1 MGKRMTATLFSAGA
15 AALTIGLG
23 ATSAL
28 AAAAATWTVSP
39 GGAITGKAGTTTL
52 TDTTSKISLSCTS
65 SKLAGSLKS
74 GKGLP
79 GKGLGTV
86 TSVAFNK
93 CTVLSFTISLSSGNV
108 AWKLNASSYKAATG
122 TTSGTITG
130 IHLAV
135 QSSVC
140 SAVVDGTGA
149 TARNGMVSVS
159 YSNKTHVLKILPK
172 GNLHVY
178 KVSGCGGAISNGDA
192 GDDHRQLQGEPAP
205 EDHQPLSGITGI

>member
-1 MGKRMTATLFSAGA
+1 MGRRIAATLFSAGA
-15 AALTIGLG
+15 AALTIGLS

-28 AAAAATWTVSP
+28 AATATTWTVSP
-39 GGAITGKAGTTTL
+39 GGAITGKAGTTKL

-74 GKGLP
+74 GKGLA

-86 TSVAFNK
+86 TSVTFNN
-93 CTVLSFTISLSSGNV
+93 CTVLSATISLSSGKV
-108 AWKLNASSYKAATG
+108 AWKLNASSYNSGTG
-122 TTSGTITG
+122 VTSGTITG

-135 QSSVC
+135 KSSVC

-149 TARNGMVSVS
+149 SAHNGKVKVS
-159 YSNKTHVLKILPK
+159 YSNKTHVLKILPQ

-178 KVSGCGGAISNGDA
+178 NVSGCGGLISNGDA
-192 GDDHRQLQGEPAP
+192 GT
-205 EDHQPLSGITGI
+205 ITGSYKVSPLQKITSP

>member
-1 MGKRMTATLFSAGA
+1 MGKRIATALLSAGA
-15 AALTIGLG
+15 VALTIGLS
-23 ATSAL
+23 APAAL

-52 TDTTSKISLSCTS
+52 TDTTSSISLSCTS

-93 CTVLSFTISLSSGNV
+93 CTVLSVTISLSSGKV
-108 AWKLNASSYKAATG
+108 AWKLNASSYNARTG
-122 TTSGTITG
+122 TTSGTISG
-130 IHLAV
+130 MHLAV
-135 QSSVC
+135 KSSVC
-140 SAVVDGTGA
+140 SAVVDGTSA
-149 TARNGMVSVS
+149 TAHNGMVNIS

-192 GDDHRQLQGEPAP
+192 GTVTSSYKVSPLQK
-205 EDHQPLSGITGI
+205 ITSP

>member
-1 MGKRMTATLFSAGA
+1 MGKRIAATLFSAGA
-15 AALTIGLG
+15 VALTIGLS
-23 ATSAL
+23 ATSSF
-28 AAAAATWTVSP
+28 AAAATWTVSP

-52 TDTTSKISLSCTS
+52 TDTRSGISLSCTS

-93 CTVLSFTISLSSGNV
+93 CTVLSVTISLSSGKV
-108 AWKLNASSYKAATG
+108 AWKLNASSYNSRTG
-122 TTSGTITG
+122 TTSGTISG
-130 IHLAV
+130 MHLAV
-135 QSSVC
+135 KSNVC
-140 SAVVDGTGA
+140 SAVVDGTSA
-149 TARNGMVSVS
+149 TAHNGMVNVS

-192 GDDHRQLQGEPAP
+192 GTVTGSYKVSPVQK
-205 EDHQPLSGITGI
+205 ITSP

>member
-1 MGKRMTATLFSAGA
+1 MGRRIAATLFSAGA
-15 AALTIGLG
+15 AALTIGLS

-28 AAAAATWTVSP
+28 AATATTWTVSP

-52 TDTTSKISLSCTS
+52 TDTTSKIALSCTS

-86 TSVAFNK
+86 TSVTFNN
-93 CTVLSFTISLSSGNV
+93 CTVLSVTISLSSGKV
-108 AWKLNASSYKAATG
+108 AWKLNASSYNSTTG

-135 QSSVC
+135 KSRVC
-140 SAVVDGTGA
+140 SAVVDGPGA
-149 TARNGMVSVS
+149 TARNGTVNVS
-159 YSNKTHVLKILPK
+159 YSNKTHVLKILP
-172 GNLHVY
+172 
-178 KVSGCGGAISNGDA
+178 
-192 GDDHRQLQGEPAP
+192 
-205 EDHQPLSGITGI
+205 

>member
-1 MGKRMTATLFSAGA
+1 MGKRTTATLFSAGA

-23 ATSAL
+23 ATSAW
-28 AAAAATWTVSP
+28 AASAATWTVSP

-52 TDTTSKISLSCTS
+52 TDTTSNISLSCTS
-65 SKLAGSLKS
+65 SKLTGSLKS

-86 TSVAFNK
+86 TSVAFSK
-93 CTVLSFTISLSSGNV
+93 CTVLSMTISLSSGKV
-108 AWKLNASSYKAATG
+108 AWKLNASSYNSATG
-122 TTSGTITG
+122 TTSGTISG
-130 IHLAV
+130 MHLAV
-135 QSSVC
+135 KSSLC
-140 SAVVDGTGA
+140 SAVVDGTSA
-149 TARNGMVSVS
+149 TAHDGMVSVS

-192 GDDHRQLQGEPAP
+192 GTVTGSYKVSPLQK
-205 EDHQPLSGITGI
+205 ITSP

>member
-1 MGKRMTATLFSAGA
+1 MGRRVAATLFSAGA
-15 AALTIGLG
+15 AALTIGLS

-28 AAAAATWTVSP
+28 AAAATTWTVSP
-39 GGAITGKAGTTTL
+39 GGAITGKAGTTAL
-52 TDTTSKISLSCTS
+52 TDTTSKVSLSCTS

-74 GKGLP
+74 GKGLA

-86 TSVAFNK
+86 TSVAFNN
-93 CTVLSFTISLSSGNV
+93 CTVLTVTISLSSGKV
-108 AWKLNASSYKAATG
+108 AWKLNASSYNSATG

-135 QSSVC
+135 KSSVC
-140 SAVVDGTGA
+140 SAVVDGTAA
-149 TARNGMVSVS
+149 TARNGKVNVS

-178 KVSGCGGAISNGDA
+178 NVNGCGGLISNGDA
-192 GDDHRQLQGEPAP
+192 GT
-205 EDHQPLSGITGI
+205 ITGSYKVSPLQKITSP

>member
-1 MGKRMTATLFSAGA
+1 MGRRIAATLFSAGA
-15 AALTIGLG
+15 AALTIGLS

-28 AAAAATWTVSP
+28 AATATTWTVSP

-65 SKLAGSLKS
+65 SKLVGSLKS

-86 TSVAFNK
+86 TSVTFNN
-93 CTVLSFTISLSSGNV
+93 CTVLSVTISLSSGKV
-108 AWKLNASSYKAATG
+108 AWKLNASSYNSTTG

-135 QSSVC
+135 KSSVC
-140 SAVVDGTGA
+140 SAAVDGTGA
-149 TARNGMVSVS
+149 TAHNGKVNVS

-178 KVSGCGGAISNGDA
+178 HVSGCGGVISSGDA
-192 GDDHRQLQGEPAP
+192 GT
-205 EDHQPLSGITGI
+205 ITGSYKVSPLQKITSP

>member
-1 MGKRMTATLFSAGA
+1 MGRRIVAALFSAGA
-15 AALTIGLG
+15 VALTIGLS
-23 ATSAL
+23 ATSSL
-28 AAAAATWTVSP
+28 AATATWTVAP
-39 GGAITGKAGTTTL
+39 GGATTGKAGTTTL
-52 TDTTSKISLSCTS
+52 TDTTSGVSVSCTS
-65 SKLAGSLKS
+65 SKLTGSLKS
-74 GKGLP
+74 GKGLS

-86 TSVAFNK
+86 TSVAFSN
-93 CTVLSFTISLSSGNV
+93 CTVLTVTISLSSGKV
-108 AWKLNASSYKAATG
+108 AWKLNASSYNSTAG

-135 QSSVC
+135 MSSAC

-149 TARNGMVSVS
+149 TAHNGKVNIT

-192 GDDHRQLQGEPAP
+192 GTIASGYKVTPLQK
-205 EDHQPLSGITGI
+205 ITSP

>member
-1 MGKRMTATLFSAGA
+1 VAGRC
-15 AALTIGLG
+15 LTGQQRRG
-23 ATSAL
+23 FAEC
-28 AAAAATWTVSP
+28 P
-39 GGAITGKAGTTTL
+39 RF
-52 TDTTSKISLSCTS
+52 
-65 SKLAGSLKS
+65 AGSLKS

-86 TSVAFNK
+86 TSVAFSK
-93 CTVLSFTISLSSGNV
+93 CTVLSFTISLSSGKV
-108 AWKLNASSYKAATG
+108 AWKLNATSYKAATG

-135 QSSVC
+135 KSSVC

-192 GDDHRQLQGEPAP
+192 GT
-205 EDHQPLSGITGI
+205 ITGSYKVSPLQKITSP

>member
-1 MGKRMTATLFSAGA
+1 MSKRIAAALFSAGA
-15 AALTIGLG
+15 AALAIGLS
-23 ATSAL
+23 ATSSM
-28 AAAAATWTVSP
+28 AATTATWTVSP
-39 GGAITGKAGTTTL
+39 GGAVTGTAGTTTL
-52 TDTTSKISLSCTS
+52 TDTTSGIALSCTS
-65 SKLAGSLKS
+65 SKLKGSLKS

-86 TSVAFNK
+86 TSVAFNN
-93 CTVLSFTISLSSGNV
+93 CTVLSVTISLSSGTV
-108 AWKLNASSYKAATG
+108 AWKLNASSFSSG

-135 QSSVC
+135 KSSIC

-149 TARNGMVSVS
+149 TAHNGKVSIK

-178 KVSGCGGAISNGDA
+178 NVSGCGGAISNGDA
-192 GDDHRQLQGEPAP
+192 GT
-205 EDHQPLSGITGI
+205 ITGSYKVSPLQKITSP

>member
-1 MGKRMTATLFSAGA
+1 MGRRIAATLFSAGA
-15 AALTIGLG
+15 AALTIGLS

-28 AAAAATWTVSP
+28 AATATTWTVSP
-39 GGAITGKAGTTTL
+39 GGAITGKAGTTKL
-52 TDTTSKISLSCTS
+52 TDTTSKIALSCTS

-74 GKGLP
+74 GKGLA

-86 TSVAFNK
+86 TSVTFNN
-93 CTVLSFTISLSSGNV
+93 CTVLSVTISLSSGKV
-108 AWKLNASSYKAATG
+108 TWKLNASSYNSGTG
-122 TTSGTITG
+122 VTSGTITG

-135 QSSVC
+135 KSSVC

-149 TARNGMVSVS
+149 SAHNGKVNVS

-178 KVSGCGGAISNGDA
+178 NVSGCGGLISNGDA
-192 GDDHRQLQGEPAP
+192 GT
-205 EDHQPLSGITGI
+205 ITGSYKVSPVQKITGS